1 MVTRFRLMKITET
14 ELPGLLL
21 INPRI
26 FEDSRGYFYES
37 YNYRNFRENGLDY
50 NFVQDNQSRSPRN
63 VIRGLHYQ
71 LTPFA
76 QNKLLRVTEG
86 AVFDV
91 VVDLRKNSPSY
102 GKWWGHEISAENKL
116 QLFIPGGFAHGFAVI
131 SEWATVLYKTDEF
144 YNPQYER
151 GINYADKS
159 LGIEWRVEPGTEI
172 VSAKDMNAPV
182 LSEADNN
189 FIYNNK

>member
-1 MVTRFRLMKITET
+1 MKITET
-14 ELPGLLL
+14 DMPGLL
-21 INPRI
+21 IISPRI

-71 LTPFA
+71 LAPYA
-76 QNKLLRVTEG
+76 QNKLLRVIEG
-86 AVFDV
+86 TVFDV
-91 VVDLRKNSPSY
+91 VVDLRKDSPTW

-116 QLFIPGGFAHGFAVI
+116 QLFIPGGFAHGFAVT
-131 SEWATVLYKTDEF
+131 SEWATVLYKTDEY

-151 GINYADKS
+151 GISYADKS
-159 LGIEWRVEPGTEI
+159 LGIEWGIEPGKEI
-172 VSAKDMNAPV
+172 VSEKDMKAPV
-182 LSEADNN
+182 LAEADNN
-189 FIYNNK
+189 FIFKDK